1 MAEDGTMLN
10 VNELLGMTLLTWLL
24 PLVVLASESAAPA
37 GLTEHAL
44 STPRATSVNANIQK
58 PVNRRVNNFNIRFG
72 FLSFLENYSYFRL
85 RNVPLRN
92 YVVVTLYHSGYYAR
106 PMASLVRRACI
117 FIGKITYLKVA
128 SFKIRKGNI
137 LCSSHRKL

>member
-44 STPRATSVNANIQK
+44 STPRATSVNANMQK

-72 FLSFLENYSYFRL
+72 FLSFPRKLLELLFVGYSAAEQRCSNPVSFRL
-85 RNVPLRN
+85 LR
-92 YVVVTLYHSGYYAR
+92 
-106 PMASLVRRACI
+106 
-117 FIGKITYLKVA
+117 
-128 SFKIRKGNI
+128 
-137 LCSSHRKL
+137 SSYG